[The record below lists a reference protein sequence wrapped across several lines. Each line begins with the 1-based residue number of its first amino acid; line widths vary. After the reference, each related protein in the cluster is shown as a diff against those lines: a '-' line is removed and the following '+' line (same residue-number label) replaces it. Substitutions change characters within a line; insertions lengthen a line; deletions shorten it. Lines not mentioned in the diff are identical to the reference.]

1 MEGLIEL
8 VILVG
13 IGLVWLVKV
22 LGKIPRTTSREEP
35 GERPAAPTATQPQP
49 PASLEEVRRFFQ
61 EVKRKQQA
69 QEAAARQAA
78 APRRPARPVRVAEP
92 PGDEEGNEGPTQRL
106 AEHVAATTLG
116 QLDEGRGREMVGTQ
130 RRVLEEVLHQKG
142 LSPAAQA
149 VVAMTVLGPPP
160 AVVPGGSLYW
170 DL

>member
-1 MEGLIEL
+1 MKGLIEV

-13 IGLVWLVKV
+13 IGLVWLVVKV
-22 LGKIPRTTSREEP
+22 LEKTPRTTSREEP
-35 GERPAAPTATQPQP
+35 MKQPAPPTATQPQS

-69 QEAAARQAA
+69 QEAAVRQT
-78 APRRPARPVRVAEP
+78 ARPVRVAQP
-92 PGDEEGNEGPTQRL
+92 PREEEGKEGPTQRL
-106 AEHVAATTLG
+106 AEHVAVTRLG
-116 QLDEGRGREMVGTQ
+116 QLDQGRRQEMVGTQ
-130 RRVLEEVLHQKG
+130 RRALEEVLHQKG

-160 AVVPGGSLYW
+160 AAVPAGTLYW